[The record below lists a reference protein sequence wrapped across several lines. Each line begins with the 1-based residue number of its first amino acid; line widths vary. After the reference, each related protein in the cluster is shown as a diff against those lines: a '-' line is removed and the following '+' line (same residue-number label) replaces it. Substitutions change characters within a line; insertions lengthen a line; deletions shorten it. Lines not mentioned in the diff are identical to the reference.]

1 MKWRAALD
9 TARAL
14 RLLATTTLM
23 FRLGGPGATARATRE
38 AREMRSSDAADV
50 ELLGVDVWRV
60 ARAVWRAKR
69 IWPLEVKCLQ
79 TALVTH
85 EMFRAKGLRAP
96 VCIGTRLEAGRV
108 RAHAWVELAG
118 WIVDDQQVTS
128 DRSAHMRFASGA
140 ASGGER

>member
-1 MKWRAALD
+1 MD

-14 RLLATTTLM
+14 GMVATSSLVL
-23 FRLGGPGATARATRE
+23 RLGGASAAARATRQ
-38 AREMRSSDAADV
+38 AVDTRPSDAADV
-50 ELLGVDVWRV
+50 DLLGVDVWRV

-85 EMFRAKGLRAP
+85 EMFRTKGLRAP
-96 VCIGTRLEAGRV
+96 VCIGTRIEDGRL

-118 WIVDDQQVTS
+118 WIIDDQQVTS
-128 DRSAHMRFASGA
+128 DRSAHMRFVQPATT
-140 ASGGER
+140 GGEQ